1 MAGRAGPL
9 TRDARAPFEPALL
22 SARDEA
28 PGVRTFRFASP
39 PGFAFVPGQFVMFHF
54 SDDPKTWRAYSVC
67 SSPDSAAAWFEVT
80 VGMVGPFS
88 DRLGALTP
96 AGAHGLLARGP
107 FGKWVYDGS
116 PAHAVLVAGGTGVT
130 PFRAMC
136 LLKGDRRLPGRITV
150 CASAKSPDLLLFR
163 AEYETWRKGGITV
176 LPRVTRP
183 RDGAAP
189 WDGLTG
195 RWTPDAV
202 LAAAGRDPEAVYFL
216 CGPNKM
222 VAELRDGLRAA
233 GVPPEKVRTEKWG
246 DYADLI

>member
-1 MAGRAGPL
+1 L

-28 PGVRTFRFASP
+28 PGARTFRFASP
-39 PGFAFVPGQFVMFHF
+39 PGFSFVPGQFAMFHF
-54 SDDPKTWRAYSVC
+54 EDDPKTWRAYSLC
-67 SSPDSAAAWFEVT
+67 SSPAAAARWFEVP

-96 AGAHGLLARGP
+96 EASHGLRVRGP

-116 PAHAVLVAGGTGVT
+116 EPHAVLVSGGTGVT

-136 LLKGDRRLPGRITV
+136 LLKVSGRLPGRITV
-150 CASAKSPDLLLFR
+150 CASAKSPDQLLYRSEYDAWR
-163 AEYETWRKGGITV
+163 AAGIV
-176 LPRVTRP
+176 VRPRVTRP
-183 RDGAAP
+183 PDAAAG
-189 WDGLTG
+189 WTGLTG
-195 RWTPDAV
+195 RWTPEALV
-202 LAAAGRDPEAVYFL
+202 AAADGDPEAVYYL

-222 VAELRDGLRAA
+222 VAELREGLRAR
-233 GVPPEKVRTEKWG
+233 GVPAEKVRTEKWG